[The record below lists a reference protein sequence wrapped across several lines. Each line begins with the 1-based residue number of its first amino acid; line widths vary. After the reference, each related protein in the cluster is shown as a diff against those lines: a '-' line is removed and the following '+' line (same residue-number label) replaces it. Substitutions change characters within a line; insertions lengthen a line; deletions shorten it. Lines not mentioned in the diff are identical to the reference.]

1 MERLREKDLHP
12 AMINGKDVTTDWLE
26 SIFDEDCVVKDG
38 NMMIGFINHKAVQVS
53 WERNTLSWLV
63 SNEFGVGDPAFT
75 LLVLRERLMAL
86 ETEEQNVFSVIKES
100 IPFRRLWQDFY
111 FKEG

>member
-1 MERLREKDLHP
+1 MERLREKDLRP

-26 SIFDEDCVVKDG
+26 SIFDNDCVATDG

-53 WERNTLSWLV
+53 WERNKLSWLV
-63 SNEFGVGDPAFT
+63 SNEFGVGDPTFT
-75 LLVLRERLMAL
+75 LLMLRERLIAL
-86 ETEEQNVFSVIKES
+86 ETEEQNVFSIITYDFGGNELRQK
-100 IPFRRLWQDFY
+100 FY

>member
-1 MERLREKDLHP
+1 MKREKDFCP
-12 AMINGKDVTTDWLE
+12 AMINGKDVTTDWIE
-26 SIFDEDCVVKDG
+26 EVFDDDCAVKDG

-53 WERNTLSWLV
+53 WERNTLSWIV

-75 LLVLRERLMAL
+75 LLVLRERLIAL
-86 ETEEQNVFSVIKES
+86 ETEEQNVFSVITKD
-100 IPFRRLWQDFY
+100 FGKNKLRQKFY